1 MIRPFFVLGLPRSRT
16 FWLSRLL
23 TYRDWSCGHEEL
35 RHIRSFEDAKSWLSQ
50 PCTGSAE
57 TALAPFWRL
66 IPKDARL
73 VIVRR
78 PVAEVKDS
86 LLRLSMPEGAGFD
99 PIALDGLLK
108 QTDAKLDQIAA
119 RWPSFKLNVNFHDLG
134 NEAVCK
140 EIFEWCL
147 PYQFDA
153 DWWRAFS
160 KVNLQVSMPFL
171 MRHAK
176 AFEPQMTRFA
186 KIAKQRMIAE
196 ITNREPMALSGMT
209 FAVEGFEAFYRDSQK
224 LFADHLAIVGEAPD
238 AFSAKN
244 LPLLRA
250 MDQSGA
256 LHIVTARS
264 NGRMFG
270 YLMSEVS
277 PSRESQ
283 NQLSAVHTT
292 FFASPD
298 APGLGMKLERESC
311 RLLKEKGV
319 TEVFGRAGDRGD
331 GPRLGVI
338 FRRAGFERDGELYRR
353 IL

>member
-1 MIRPFFVLGLPRSRT
+1 MIRPFFILGLPRSRT
-16 FWLSRLL
+16 FWLSKFL
-23 TYRDWSCGHEEL
+23 TYRDWTCGHEEL
-35 RHIRSFEDAKSWLSQ
+35 RHIRSFEDVKSWLSQ
-50 PCTGSAE
+50 PCVGSAE
-57 TALAPFWRL
+57 TALSPFWRL
-66 IPKDARL
+66 LPKDARL

-86 LLRLSMPEGAGFD
+86 LLRLPMGEGAGFD
-99 PIALDGLLK
+99 PIALDALLK
-108 QTDAKLDQIAA
+108 RTDAKLDQIAV
-119 RWPSFKLNVNFHDLG
+119 RWPSFKLRVNFHDLG

-153 DWWRAFS
+153 EWWRAFS
-160 KVNLQVSMPFL
+160 KVNLQVTMPPL
-171 MRHAK
+171 MRYAK
-176 AFEPQMTRFA
+176 AFAPQMERFA
-186 KIAKQRMIAE
+186 KIAKQRMISE
-196 ITNREPMALSGMT
+196 MSFHESLALSGMT
-209 FAVEGFEAFYRDSQK
+209 FSVERFEPFYRDAQW
-224 LFADHLAIVGEAPD
+224 LFMDHMAIVGEAPD

-244 LPLLRA
+244 LPLFRVLDEA
-250 MDQSGA
+250 GA

-270 YLMSEVS
+270 YLMTEIS
-277 PSRESQ
+277 PSRE
-283 NQLSAVHTT
+283 NQDRMSAVHTT

-298 APGLGMKLERESC
+298 VPGLGIRLEREACFS
-311 RLLKEKGV
+311 LKEKGV

-331 GPRLGVI
+331 GPRLGSL